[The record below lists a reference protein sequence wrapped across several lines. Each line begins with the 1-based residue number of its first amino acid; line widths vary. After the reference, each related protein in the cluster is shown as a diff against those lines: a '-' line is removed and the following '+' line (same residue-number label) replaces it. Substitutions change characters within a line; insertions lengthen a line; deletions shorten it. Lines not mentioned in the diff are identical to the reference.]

1 MRLASPHTTYGTHR
15 GAWYTFHEV
24 RMLAVRVTEHG
35 PRLIDSPAD
44 LAEGA
49 ILQTHEG
56 RYLEVFFA
64 DSRGRY
70 FCENVDAGEETAA

>member
-1 MRLASPHTTYGTHR
+1 MRLASPHTTYGNHR

-24 RMLAVRVTEHG
+24 RMLAVRVTEYG
-35 PRLIDSPAD
+35 SRLIDSPTD

-49 ILQTHEG
+49 ILRTHEG
-56 RYLEVFFA
+56 RYLEVFFT